1 MVEVVPVGQ
10 LVDVVPAV
18 FEVLPAV
25 FEVVP
30 TDEVVPFWAFVVV
43 PLVAGV

>member
-1 MVEVVPVGQ
+1 VGQ
-10 LVDVVPAV
+10 LV
-18 FEVLPAV
+18 EVAPAV

-30 TDEVVPFWAFVVV
+30 ADEVVPFWVFVVV

>member
-1 MVEVVPVGQ
+1 MGQ
-10 LVDVVPAV
+10 LVDVVPAG
-18 FEVLPAV
+18 FEVAPVL